1 MMIALLA
8 GVFLMGCGG
17 CPLIARRL
25 RVMGRVQCPESSAVV
40 QSGCAHLTTD
50 PQRPNTELVFYS
62 YGAASE
68 TYYGTCT
75 RSFST
80 PREALHFIE
89 DCRTRKLSTR
99 YKPES
104 PEELCRFTR
113 LNEAATVQKFVA
125 LDTEGKSFK
134 EPN

>member
-1 MMIALLA
+1 
-8 GVFLMGCGG
+8 MG
-17 CPLIARRL
+17 RRL
-25 RVMGRVQCPESSAVV
+25 QCLESSAVV
-40 QSGCAHLTTD
+40 QSGCAYLTPD
-50 PQRPNTELVFYS
+50 PQGPYTGLVFYS
-62 YGAASE
+62 YRAASE

-89 DCRTRKLSTR
+89 DCHTRKLSAR

-104 PEELCRFTR
+104 PEASCLFTR
-113 LNEAATVQKFVA
+113 LNEAAIAQKFVA

-134 EPN
+134 EAN